1 MLKETKK
8 NYIHVYMDL
17 TDEIIYFHTTSAPCR
32 LGKSLLDFIY
42 MDLKKVCLET
52 EQVQEMHPYFSS
64 WNDER
69 MQMLTIKNSGDDT
82 STDLTLG
89 KLEELQGIYKKLL
102 DALVHGPSEMN
113 EAAAHY
119 FLRHPF
125 YSSGTLVN
133 QTVKN
138 ENRWMIDYFLM
149 GFEDCLMCEL
159 IEMMRRHQNI
169 KVCKNCGR
177 FFIPRRSNVDYCT
190 RVFSSDGKTCA
201 DVGYTK
207 TFEKTIKKDELL
219 QAYTRAYKA
228 HYARMTKPRKKAT
241 NMSRE
246 EFEAWYKEA
255 KEGLEL
261 ARQGKLDPEA
271 YKVWLKK

>member
-8 NYIHVYMDL
+8 NYTHVYMDL
-17 TDEIIYFHTTSAPCR
+17 TDEIIYFHTTSAPFR

-42 MDLKKVCLET
+42 MDLDKVFLHT
-52 EQVQEMHPYFSS
+52 EQVRGIHPYFSS
-64 WNDER
+64 WSDER
-69 MQMLTIKNSGDDT
+69 LQALNMKSDSDGK
-82 STDLTLG
+82 SSELTLE
-89 KLEELQGIYKKLL
+89 KLKELQSIYKKLL
-102 DALVHGPSEMN
+102 DALIHGPSETN
-113 EAAAHY
+113 EDATHY

-159 IEMMRRHQNI
+159 IEMIRRHQNI

-190 RVFSSDGKTCA
+190 RVFSSDGKTCS

-207 TFEKTIKKDELL
+207 TFAKTVKNDELL

-228 HYARMTKPRKKAT
+228 HYARMTKPRKKAA

-246 EFEAWYKEA
+246 DFEAWYKEA

-261 ARQGKLDPEA
+261 ARQGKIDAQA
-271 YKVWLKK
+271 YKEWLKK

>member
-1 MLKETKK
+1 MLRETEK
-8 NYIHVYMDL
+8 NYTHVYLDL
-17 TDEIIYFHTTSAPCR
+17 TDEIIYFHSTSVPCR

-42 MDLKKVCLET
+42 MDLKKAFLQVET
-52 EQVQEMHPYFSS
+52 VREIHPYFSS
-64 WNDER
+64 WSDEGI
-69 MQMLTIKNSGDDT
+69 QMLMAKTEDDETASG
-82 STDLTLG
+82 LTPG
-89 KLEELQGIYKKLL
+89 RMEELQNIYKNLL
-102 DALVHGPSEMN
+102 DALIHGTSEMN
-113 EAAAHY
+113 EEATHY

-138 ENRWMIDYFLM
+138 ENRWIIDYFLM

-159 IEMMRRHQNI
+159 VEMLRRHQII
-169 KVCKNCGR
+169 KICKNCGR
-177 FFIPRRSNVDYCT
+177 FFIPKRSNVDYCT
-190 RVFSSDGKTCA
+190 RVFSGDGKTCS

-207 TFEKTIKKDELL
+207 TFAKTVKKDELL

-228 HYARMTKPRKKAT
+228 HYARMTKPRKKAA

-261 ARQGKLDPEA
+261 ARQGKIDAEE
-271 YKVWLKK
+271 YKSWLKK

>member
-8 NYIHVYMDL
+8 NYTHVYLDL
-17 TDEIIYFHTTSAPCR
+17 TDESIYFHTTSAPCR
-32 LGKSLLDFIY
+32 LGKTLLEFIY
-42 MDLKKVCLET
+42 MDLKAAFRQTDQLR
-52 EQVQEMHPYFSS
+52 EMHPYFSS
-64 WNDER
+64 WNDE
-69 MQMLTIKNSGDDT
+69 QIHSLVGKNGADEEASG
-82 STDLTLG
+82 LTLD
-89 KLEELQGIYKKLL
+89 KLEELQNIYIKLL
-102 DALVHGPSEMN
+102 DALIHGPSEMN
-113 EAAAHY
+113 EEAAHY

-125 YSSGTLVN
+125 YSSGTLIN

-159 IEMMRRHQNI
+159 IEMMRRHQTV
-169 KVCKNCGR
+169 KTCKNCGR
-177 FFIPRRSNVDYCT
+177 FFVPRRSNVDYCT
-190 RVFSSDGKTCA
+190 RIFSKDGKTCS

-207 TFEKTIKKDELL
+207 TFAKTVKKDELL

-228 HYARMTKPRKKAT
+228 HYARMTKPRKKAV
-241 NMSRE
+241 NMTRE

-261 ARQGKLDPEA
+261 ARQGKTDPEA
-271 YKVWLKK
+271 YKAWLKK

>member
-1 MLKETKK
+1 MLKETTK
-8 NYIHVYMDL
+8 NYTHVYMDL

-42 MDLKKVCLET
+42 MDLKNAFLQTDRVREI
-52 EQVQEMHPYFSS
+52 HPYFSS

-69 MQMLTIKNSGDDT
+69 IRILSAKDNNEKISG
-82 STDLTLG
+82 LTLE
-89 KLEELQGIYKKLL
+89 KLEELQNIYKKLL
-102 DALVHGPSEMN
+102 DALIHGPSEMN
-113 EAAAHY
+113 EEATHY
-119 FLRHPF
+119 FQRHPF

-159 IEMMRRHQNI
+159 IEMLRRHQNI

-177 FFIPRRSNVDYCT
+177 FFIPKRSNVDYCT
-190 RVFSSDGKTCA
+190 RIFSGDGKTCS

-207 TFEKTIKKDELL
+207 TFAKTVKKDELL

-228 HYARMTKPRKKAT
+228 HYARMTKPRKKAA
-241 NMSRE
+241 NMTRE

-271 YKVWLKK
+271 YKEWLKK

>member
-1 MLKETKK
+1 MLRETKK
-8 NYIHVYMDL
+8 NYTHVYLDL
-17 TDEIIYFHTTSAPCR
+17 TDEIIYFHSTSAPCR
-32 LGKSLLDFIY
+32 LGKSLLNYIY
-42 MDLKKVCLET
+42 MDLKTAFQQVET
-52 EQVQEMHPYFSS
+52 VREIHPYFSS
-64 WNDER
+64 WSDEGI
-69 MQMLTIKNSGDDT
+69 QMLMEKAEDDETASG
-82 STDLTLG
+82 LTLG
-89 KLEELQGIYKKLL
+89 RMEEFQSIYKKLL
-102 DALVHGPSEMN
+102 DALIHGASEMN
-113 EAAAHY
+113 EEATHY

-159 IEMMRRHQNI
+159 VEMLRRHQII
-169 KVCKNCGR
+169 KICKNCGR
-177 FFIPRRSNVDYCT
+177 FFIPKRSNVDYCT
-190 RVFSSDGKTCA
+190 RVFSSDGKTCS

-207 TFEKTIKKDELL
+207 TFAKTVKKDELL

-228 HYARMTKPRKKAT
+228 HYARMTKPRKKAA

-261 ARQGKLDPEA
+261 ARQGKLDAEE
-271 YKVWLKK
+271 YKTWLKK

>member
-1 MLKETKK
+1 MLRETEK
-8 NYIHVYMDL
+8 NYTHVYLDL
-17 TDEIIYFHTTSAPCR
+17 TDEIIYFHSTSAPCR

-42 MDLKKVCLET
+42 MDLKTAFQQMET
-52 EQVQEMHPYFSS
+52 VREIHPYFSAWS
-64 WNDER
+64 DEGI
-69 MQMLTIKNSGDDT
+69 QMLMARPKDDEKASG
-82 STDLTLG
+82 LTLG
-89 KLEELQGIYKKLL
+89 RMEEFQDIYKKLL
-102 DALVHGPSEMN
+102 DALIHGASEMN
-113 EAAAHY
+113 EEATHY

-149 GFEDCLMCEL
+149 GFGDCLMCEL
-159 IEMMRRHQNI
+159 VEMLRRHQII
-169 KVCKNCGR
+169 KICKNCGR
-177 FFIPRRSNVDYCT
+177 FFIPKRSNVDYCT
-190 RVFSSDGKTCA
+190 RVFSSDGKTCS

-207 TFEKTIKKDELL
+207 TFAKTVKKDELL

-228 HYARMTKPRKKAT
+228 HYARMTKPRKKAA
-241 NMSRE
+241 NMSRD

-261 ARQGKLDPEA
+261 ARQGKINAEE
-271 YKVWLKK
+271 YKTWLKK

>member
-1 MLKETKK
+1 
-8 NYIHVYMDL
+8 MDL

-42 MDLKKVCLET
+42 MDLNDTCFQT
-52 EQVQEMHPYFSS
+52 EQVREMHPYFSS

-69 MQMLTIKNSGDDT
+69 IQTLNIKDSGDET
-82 STDLTLG
+82 SIDLTLG
-89 KLEELQGIYKKLL
+89 KLEELQEIYKKLL
-102 DALVHGPSEMN
+102 DALVHGPSEQN
-113 EAAAHY
+113 EDATHY

-190 RVFSSDGKTCA
+190 RVFSKDGKTCA

-207 TFEKTIKKDELL
+207 TFEKTVKKDELL

-228 HYARMTKPRKKAT
+228 HYARMTKPRKKAA

-255 KEGLEL
+255 KEGLEM

-271 YKVWLKK
+271 YKAWLKK

>member
-1 MLKETKK
+1 MFRETKR

-17 TDEIIYFHTTSAPCR
+17 TDEIIYFHTTSAPGR

-42 MDLKKVCLET
+42 MDLREAFLYPERVRDI
-52 EQVQEMHPYFSS
+52 HPYFSS
-64 WNDER
+64 WND
-69 MQMLTIKNSGDDT
+69 DDLKSLAVT
-82 STDLTLG
+82 EIDDEESCSLTLE
-89 KLEELQGIYKKLL
+89 KLEELQKIYTKLL
-102 DALVHGPSEMN
+102 DALIHGPSEMN
-113 EAAAHY
+113 EDATHY

-133 QTVKN
+133 LTVKN

-149 GFEDCLMCEL
+149 SFEDCLMCEL
-159 IEMMRRHQNI
+159 IEMLRRHQTI

-177 FFIPRRSNVDYCT
+177 FFIPKRSNVDYCT
-190 RVFSSDGKTCA
+190 RVFLADGKTCS

-207 TFEKTIKKDELL
+207 TFAKTVKKDELL

-228 HYARMTKPRKKAT
+228 HYARMTKPRKKAA

-255 KEGLEL
+255 KKGLEL
-261 ARQGKLDPEA
+261 ARQGKLEPET
-271 YKVWLKK
+271 YKAWLKK